1 MGTVLLIYLSLQF
14 SSHTYHC
21 SSFHIP
27 LITVLSMTLPTSPCI
42 LLLLI
47 VVSPALSECPEG
59 WKLMGD
65 SCYLIGD
72 RHMNWFAAQQFCAHN
87 DGHLAE
93 FDSSDQI
100 LELLPVYEP
109 YQFDFWIGLNDL
121 IEEGSWI
128 YDYTDSVPTFTGWAE
143 GEPDNYADREDC
155 VMMGLSD
162 PDSWPGPEW
171 YDMACSANYHTGNQ
185 GITALCQPN

>member
-21 SSFHIP
+21 SSLHIP
-27 LITVLSMTLPTSPCI
+27 LITVLSMTLPTSPCL

-72 RHMNWFAAQQFCAHN
+72 RHMNWFAAQQVTSLLISSLI
-87 DGHLAE
+87 GHPNSYL
-93 FDSSDQI
+93 
-100 LELLPVYEP
+100 
-109 YQFDFWIGLNDL
+109 DFYW
-121 IEEGSWI
+121 
-128 YDYTDSVPTFTGWAE
+128 
-143 GEPDNYADREDC
+143 
-155 VMMGLSD
+155 
-162 PDSWPGPEW
+162 
-171 YDMACSANYHTGNQ
+171 
-185 GITALCQPN
+185 